1 MAVGRLLSYI
11 GTTAVMYVDIVSIGQ
26 EIRCIISNVMGL
38 KNNP

>member
-1 MAVGRLLSYI
+1 MAVGRLLSYN

-26 EIRCIISNVMGL
+26 EIICIISNVIRL